1 MCDSVPCV
9 PDSHGRAERER
20 ARRTRPLLGGL
31 EGANVVVDETVGLE
45 LLEREVLCALDL
57 AEAVLAM
64 SATLHGMA
72 TQL

>member
-1 MCDSVPCV
+1 M
-9 PDSHGRAERER
+9 
-20 ARRTRPLLGGL
+20 
-31 EGANVVVDETVGLE
+31 VVDETVGLE